1 MVCLLIISLLPR
13 VCFFNFNTIVLL
25 SANGIPIRKFFFSF
39 PSRAAGAGRALLGA
53 STTHIRGYC
62 QKVSSTAELDRS
74 FRRTCIMFGAGA
86 VTACNILYCTFHTK
100 LNEVREQ

>member
-1 MVCLLIISLLPR
+1 MAFQV
-13 VCFFNFNTIVLL
+13 
-25 SANGIPIRKFFFSF
+25 
-39 PSRAAGAGRALLGA
+39 GRALLGA
-53 STTHIRGYC
+53 STTQIRGYC

-100 LNEVREQ
+100 LNEVWEQERERDQQWKWDTRY